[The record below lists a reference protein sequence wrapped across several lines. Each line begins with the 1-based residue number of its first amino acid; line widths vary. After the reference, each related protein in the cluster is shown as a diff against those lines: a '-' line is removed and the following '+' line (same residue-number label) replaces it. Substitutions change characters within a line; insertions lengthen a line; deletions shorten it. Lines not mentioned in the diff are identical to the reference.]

1 MICGSHIKIW
11 NLSNHMKNK
20 TKNIKMLDL
29 FITNWKIR
37 VGCSLFHFFHMICKI
52 SNFNIWSIWRKLLGL
67 NWLYKT
73 TTRKWIRYNIDWMKF
88 GFQPQEDLPFS
99 RSKKFQFWISSPIM
113 IKLTFCPLI
122 LTQVSIKFHDMT
134 SLDATPT
141 LAKKAVNSQWYEEL
155 KKTFDE
161 GYSWVSFNLLQ
172 SVQSCG
178 RRQLC
183 TYEKCYLQQL
193 RY

>member
-1 MICGSHIKIW
+1 M
-11 NLSNHMKNK
+11 
-20 TKNIKMLDL
+20 
-29 FITNWKIR
+29 
-37 VGCSLFHFFHMICKI
+37 
-52 SNFNIWSIWRKLLGL
+52 
-67 NWLYKT
+67 
-73 TTRKWIRYNIDWMKF
+73 
-88 GFQPQEDLPFS
+88 
-99 RSKKFQFWISSPIM
+99 
-113 IKLTFCPLI
+113 
-122 LTQVSIKFHDMT
+122 TQVSIKFHDMT

-193 RY
+193 RYYITGPAEHMGTVNKYILH

>member
-1 MICGSHIKIW
+1 
-11 NLSNHMKNK
+11 
-20 TKNIKMLDL
+20 
-29 FITNWKIR
+29 
-37 VGCSLFHFFHMICKI
+37 
-52 SNFNIWSIWRKLLGL
+52 
-67 NWLYKT
+67 
-73 TTRKWIRYNIDWMKF
+73 
-88 GFQPQEDLPFS
+88 
-99 RSKKFQFWISSPIM
+99 
-113 IKLTFCPLI
+113 
-122 LTQVSIKFHDMT
+122 MT

-193 RY
+193 RYQQARRNIKYILKRPRKFEKMSCFVLTLIKQFQKNVGDFFSNFVSISSFEIYGNSSDNLSPLTFGRFIIYIPISAQAW